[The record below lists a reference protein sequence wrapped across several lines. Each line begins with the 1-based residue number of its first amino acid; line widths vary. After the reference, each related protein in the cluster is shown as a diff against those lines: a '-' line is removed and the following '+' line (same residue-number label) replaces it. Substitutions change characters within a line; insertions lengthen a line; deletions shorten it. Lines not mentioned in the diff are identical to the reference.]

1 MDSFI
6 LNNHANE
13 FTRIFLPAF
22 WGFGLSNPV
31 LTEAVSEK
39 TQAPDEDLN

>member
-6 LNNHANE
+6 LNNHANG
-13 FTRIFLPAF
+13 FTKICLPAF
-22 WGFGLSNPV
+22 WGFGLSSPV

-39 TQAPDEDLN
+39 TQAADEDLN